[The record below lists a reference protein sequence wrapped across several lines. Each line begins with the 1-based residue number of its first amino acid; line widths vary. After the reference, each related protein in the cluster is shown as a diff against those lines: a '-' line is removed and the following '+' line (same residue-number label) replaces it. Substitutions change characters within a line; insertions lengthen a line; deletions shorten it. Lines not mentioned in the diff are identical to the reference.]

1 MKFTITVSALFA
13 ACAAAQ
19 SLTEV
24 LSKHE
29 SVSALNNLLSTQPAL
44 VSTLGS
50 AKNITILAPNNEAIT
65 ALTSDSANAAAIQK
79 DSGLVP
85 AILSYHVINGTYR
98 GDAFTK
104 EAKFLPTLLTNATY
118 AQVMGGQKVEG
129 KAAGQTVEFKS
140 GLQKMSKVTEANI
153 AFDGGVI
160 HVIDSVLTLP
170 PAAAPAL
177 TKLDLK
183 SLAESL
189 TKANLVKT
197 VEELKDVT
205 IFAPADSAFAKLSST
220 SSTLSVEQLSAV
232 LTYHVVNGTVAYSTD
247 LKDGQKVKTVNG
259 QEVTVRIKNGEVMVG
274 NAKVVTPDVLISN
287 GVVHVID
294 NVLMPGGAT
303 TSQGSVSSGGAAA
316 RPSSPPASEGHFL
329 TRPGSASFVVLMVGV
344 AIITGL

>member
-140 GLQKMSKVTEANI
+140 GLQKMSKVTEA
-153 AFDGGVI
+153 
-160 HVIDSVLTLP
+160 
-170 PAAAPAL
+170 
-177 TKLDLK
+177 
-183 SLAESL
+183 
-189 TKANLVKT
+189 
-197 VEELKDVT
+197 
-205 IFAPADSAFAKLSST
+205 
-220 SSTLSVEQLSAV
+220 
-232 LTYHVVNGTVAYSTD
+232 
-247 LKDGQKVKTVNG
+247 
-259 QEVTVRIKNGEVMVG
+259 
-274 NAKVVTPDVLISN
+274 
-287 GVVHVID
+287 
-294 NVLMPGGAT
+294 
-303 TSQGSVSSGGAAA
+303 VSY
-316 RPSSPPASEGHFL
+316 
-329 TRPGSASFVVLMVGV
+329 
-344 AIITGL
+344 

>member
-1 MKFTITVSALFA
+1 MKFTTITAIFA
-13 ACAAAQ
+13 AGAAAQ

-29 SVSALNNLLSTQPAL
+29 SVSALNRLLSTQQSL
-44 VSTLGS
+44 VSSLGS
-50 AKNITILAPNNEAIT
+50 AKNITILAPNNEAIS
-65 ALTSDSANAAAIQK
+65 ALTSDPANAAAIAN
-79 DSGLVP
+79 DTGLVP

-118 AQVMGGQKVEG
+118 SQVMGGQRVEG
-129 KAAGQTVEFKS
+129 KASGHTVEFKS
-140 GLQKMSKVTEANI
+140 GLQKMSKVIEANI

-160 HVIDSVLTLP
+160 HVIDHVLTVP
-170 PAAAPAL
+170 PAPASAL

-205 IFAPADSAFAKLSST
+205 IFAPADSAFAKLVST
-220 SSTLSVEQLSAV
+220 SSTMSTEQLSRV
-232 LTYHVVNGTVAYSTD
+232 LTYHVVNGTVAYSNG

-259 QEVTVRIKNGEVMVG
+259 QEVTVSVKNGEVMVG
-274 NAKVVTPDVLISN
+274 NAKVITPDVLISN

-303 TSQGSVSSGGAAA
+303 VSQGSVSSSGGTA
-316 RPSSPPASEGHFL
+316 RASSPAASEGHFL
-329 TRPGSASFVVLMVGV
+329 TSPGSASFVVLMVGV

>member
-1 MKFTITVSALFA
+1 MPRKTPHSFRRYIYLCISDITFLW
-13 ACAAAQ
+13 
-19 SLTEV
+19 
-24 LSKHE
+24 H
-29 SVSALNNLLSTQPAL
+29 
-44 VSTLGS
+44 
-50 AKNITILAPNNEAIT
+50 LADTRP
-65 ALTSDSANAAAIQK
+65 
-79 DSGLVP
+79 
-85 AILSYHVINGTYR
+85 
-98 GDAFTK
+98 
-104 EAKFLPTLLTNATY
+104 
-118 AQVMGGQKVEG
+118 
-129 KAAGQTVEFKS
+129 
-140 GLQKMSKVTEANI
+140 LQNI

-294 NVLMPGGAT
+294 K
-303 TSQGSVSSGGAAA
+303 
-316 RPSSPPASEGHFL
+316 
-329 TRPGSASFVVLMVGV
+329 
-344 AIITGL
+344 